1 MTQKPVNKPTHEIF
15 NVLGDGENA
24 QWTKIGVA
32 WTHKDGEGLNLAINC
47 IPVEQGNTVIR
58 KIKEKAETKP
68 AKKKAA

>member
-15 NVLGDGENA
+15 NVIQDGENT

-32 WTHKDGEGLNLAINC
+32 FSHKDGEGLNLAINC
-47 IPVEQGNTVIR
+47 IPVVQGNTVIR